1 MGCLNV
7 SIRQSGYCLAPEVSR
22 TGTTLNVSCG
32 IVCGIGIQ
40 RYLYVLP
47 EAVQWISE
55 HNNVTYQVE
64 SNTNWNAI
72 VLNSHSKRLEVSP
85 TDIQIIP
92 DSGQVVYSIKS
103 DTTWHA
109 SAFSSFIYTT
119 MEAADDTLVDRDGE
133 EILIIAL

>member
-7 SIRQSGYCLAPEVSR
+7 SIWRSGHCLAPEVSR
-22 TGTTLNVSCG
+22 TGATLNVSCG
-32 IVCGIGIQ
+32 IVCGIGMQ
-40 RYLYVLP
+40 KYLYVLP

-55 HNNVTYQVE
+55 YDSLIYQVE
-64 SNTNWNAI
+64 SNTDWNAI
-72 VLNSHSKRLEVSP
+72 VLNSQSKILEVSP

-103 DTTWHA
+103 DTTWRA